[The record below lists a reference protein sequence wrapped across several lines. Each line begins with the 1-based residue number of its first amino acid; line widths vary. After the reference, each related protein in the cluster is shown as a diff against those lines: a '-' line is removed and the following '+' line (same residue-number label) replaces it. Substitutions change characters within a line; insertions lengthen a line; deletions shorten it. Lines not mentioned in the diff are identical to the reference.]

1 MESPPNGIRS
11 DRVTINL
18 GPQHPSTHGV
28 FRLVLTLEGEM
39 VVDADAVVGYLHRG
53 TEKLAEE
60 GTYQQNVAYTDRL
73 DYLSGM
79 LNNFAYTLAVE
90 KVDGMQIPER
100 AEYLRVITGEMSRIA
115 SHMVFVGTFAA
126 DLGTYFTPLM
136 YTFRDR
142 EAILDLLEMLCGAR
156 LTFTYHRVGGV
167 AADAP
172 PGWVDRCKELMDRL
186 PAKIDEY
193 EALLTN
199 NEIVVNRTKGV
210 GILEP
215 ALALSY
221 SVTGPVLRASGVA
234 YDVRRAKPYS
244 IYPTLDFEIP
254 TATSGDCYDR
264 YMVRVREM
272 RQSVR
277 IVQQALERL
286 PKGDFAIALPR
297 NYRVKPGAAYASVES
312 SRGELGFYIVSDGRI
327 APYRCFIRA
336 PSFINLGVL
345 RHMTLG
351 WKVAD
356 AVAILGSIDIVMG
369 EVDR

>member
-1 MESPPNGIRS
+1 MESPPNGMRS

-39 VVDADAVVGYLHRG
+39 VVEADAVVGYLHRG

-79 LNNFAYTLAVE
+79 LNNFAYALAVE
-90 KVDGMQIPER
+90 KVDGMRIPER

-142 EAILDLLEMLCGAR
+142 EAILDLLEVLCGAR

-167 AADAP
+167 ASDAP

-254 TATSGDCYDR
+254 TARSGDCYDR